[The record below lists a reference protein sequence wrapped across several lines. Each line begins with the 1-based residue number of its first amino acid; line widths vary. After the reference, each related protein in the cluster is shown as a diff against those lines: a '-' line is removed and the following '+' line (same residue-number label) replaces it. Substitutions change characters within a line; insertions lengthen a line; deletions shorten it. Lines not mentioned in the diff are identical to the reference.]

1 MLSVHQTRLCKLQAK
16 SSSVLFD
23 IHSLMQCASG
33 VQMLTSYIT
42 STAGKQYQTTWF
54 TADHQT
60 QQPHILSALSVLDAV
75 RTLVHSISVTQ
86 L

>member
-1 MLSVHQTRLCKLQAK
+1 M
-16 SSSVLFD
+16 
-23 IHSLMQCASG
+23 
-33 VQMLTSYIT
+33 QMLTSYIT